1 MDLYMSDAN
10 VLCLL
15 QGGGSRFL
23 RYNCSVTAP
32 RKGWALM
39 HPGRLTHYHEGLP
52 TTAGVRYIA
61 VSFVD
66 PWTPPEMAQP
76 SVTVNIMITVVL
88 ILIKLV

>member
-66 PWTPPEMAQP
+66 P
-76 SVTVNIMITVVL
+76 
-88 ILIKLV
+88 